1 MADVME
7 EKRPL
12 SRRNMIVF
20 IGTVT
25 AMAACLSV
33 HGYLIIRRS
42 LDDGK
47 WYRCWEFAF
56 YPWVSGV
63 GLRQFPIACLRYL
76 RKSPH
81 DKHFQRVR
89 PFSLVNFLRTLQFAF
104 VGYFS
109 FHVII
114 SLTLA
119 MIGPISICHINTK
132 YCSTQPPPPMK
143 GKGPLPRIT
152 VQVSAQKKE
161 IVSSRLSLRHSFTR
175 AFYRFYTRSPLCRFP
190 ISKSF
195 MSPCRHVFHIPLFDS
210 VMQS

>member
-1 MADVME
+1 MGE

-12 SRRNMIVF
+12 STRNLLVF

-25 AMAACLSV
+25 AMVACLSV

-42 LDDGK
+42 LADGK
-47 WYRCWEFAF
+47 WYRCWEFTF

-63 GLRQFPIACLRYL
+63 GLRQFFITCLRYCV
-76 RKSPH
+76 KSPH
-81 DKHFQRVR
+81 DMDCQRVGS
-89 PFSLVNFLRTLQFAF
+89 FSFVNFLRTLQFAF

-114 SLTLA
+114 SLSLA

-152 VQVSAQKKE
+152 VQVSA
-161 IVSSRLSLRHSFTR
+161 
-175 AFYRFYTRSPLCRFP
+175 
-190 ISKSF
+190 
-195 MSPCRHVFHIPLFDS
+195 HIFCYLE
-210 VMQS
+210 